1 MKIKKAFDICKK
13 SHNIATFKINEE
25 EQWLTNGFAAW
36 PLCGVPDLSEEY
48 ICQLY
53 DITDKQSEKIHF
65 QINMNVPKTLNF
77 DDACRYEIPAQ
88 PMTVNILIKG
98 KGSLQPL
105 LFERGL
111 VLVEKVYLEP
121 LTDTQEE
128 DISYWIRYID
138 NENFYVAVKVGLLLC
153 AVIYPTPMT
162 DSDYTAIESI
172 YTAAV
177 ETMRD
182 KILSEKTESHN
193 QYD

>member
-13 SHNIATFKINEE
+13 SHDISTFKVNKD

-65 QINMNVPKTLNF
+65 QINMNVPEKLNF
-77 DDACRYEIPAQ
+77 NDAYRDEIPAQ
-88 PMTVNILIKG
+88 PMTVNIVIKG
-98 KGSLQPL
+98 KGVIQPL

-111 VLVEKVYLEP
+111 VLIEKIYLEP
-121 LTDTQEE
+121 LTDSQEE

-138 NENFYVAVKVGLLLC
+138 NESFYVVVKVGLLIS
-153 AVIYPTPMT
+153 AVIMPTPMM
-162 DSDYTAIESI
+162 DSYYTAIESI

-177 ETMRD
+177 ATIKD
-182 KILSEKTESHN
+182 KFLSEKAESHN